1 MPTMILTG
9 VAAAFALAV
18 TPTILMLAPKGG
30 LSAGTAAGLV
40 DVGSTTVERRIQTVV
55 TLCGAI
61 SAVACVAVRIIG

>member
-30 LSAGTAAGLV
+30 LAAGTAAGLV

-55 TLCGAI
+55 TVAGVI